1 MQPAEGP
8 SGVAVILVN
17 EEGNN
22 SIVVVPGSNGRFWGA
37 DVYAR
42 RGLIEQAGIV
52 LTQVETPIEALE
64 ATVDVASAAGVPVM
78 LDPAPAQL
86 LSPKLLGR
94 IDWFTPNETEAT
106 FFSGRQVPDDSGIRI
121 FAEHLLALG
130 PRNILLKLGAR
141 GAYLATSS
149 GLREHVSAPP
159 VRPLH
164 STAAGD
170 ALHGALA
177 TALVQG
183 SDPLEAVR
191 FGVAAASLSV
201 TRAVAIPSL
210 PTLAQL
216 EEFRLHH
223 A

>member
-1 MQPAEGP
+1 
-8 SGVAVILVN
+8 
-17 EEGNN
+17 
-22 SIVVVPGSNGRFWGA
+22 
-37 DVYAR
+37 
-42 RGLIEQAGIV
+42 
-52 LTQVETPIEALE
+52 
-64 ATVDVASAAGVPVM
+64 M
-78 LDPAPAQL
+78 LDPAPAQI
-86 LSPKLLGR
+86 LSPKLLER
-94 IDWFTPNETEAT
+94 IDWFTPNESEAA
-106 FFSGRQVPDDSGIRI
+106 FFNGRQVPNDSGIRA

-159 VRPLH
+159 VRPLD

-170 ALHGALA
+170 ALNGALA

-191 FGVAAASLSV
+191 FGVDVASLSV
-201 TRAVAIPSL
+201 TRAGAIPSL
-210 PTLAQL
+210 PTLAEL